1 MFCFNL
7 RLLIHNCTHLDCSY
21 RMSARELWLTSVSLI
36 SPRTFPTRP
45 CRGWSASHSFNGM
58 ARFPQLG
65 PGKKREQTPA
75 CALTHSQTNRFVR
88 QIWLEVVGL
97 FFFAV
102 FLCTQKTPCEINARQ
117 RKHLETAHSFS
128 GTLNCGEASG
138 RWKLLFYFVRC
149 FPFSPSKPL

>member
-1 MFCFNL
+1 MQLSDVCAGALIDICQSDFPARFPRDL
-7 RLLIHNCTHLDCSY
+7 AEDGQLLIHLTGWLDSHNSGWG
-21 RMSARELWLTSVSLI
+21 RNASKR
-36 SPRTFPTRP
+36 PRVR
-45 CRGWSASHSFNGM
+45 S
-58 ARFPQLG
+58 
-65 PGKKREQTPA
+65 
-75 CALTHSQTNRFVR
+75 LTHKRTDLSGRFD
-88 QIWLEVVGL
+88 WKLLVV
-97 FFFAV
+97 FFAV